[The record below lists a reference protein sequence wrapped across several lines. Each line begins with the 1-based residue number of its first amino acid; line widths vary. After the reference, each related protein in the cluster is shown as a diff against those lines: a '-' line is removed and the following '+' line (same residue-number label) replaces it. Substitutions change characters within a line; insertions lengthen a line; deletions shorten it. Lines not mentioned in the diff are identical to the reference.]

1 MPVEKNILIFL
12 KDGTKRLFIPSSEQS
27 PEECLENA
35 ISILERG
42 GEEVK
47 KHFIVEPDFV
57 NLETI
62 DSAIYTK
69 HGVLRLERKS
79 VIQSKIDD
87 LRRVRASL
95 FLGLDLQSLMA
106 LESKN
111 SEELDRVLQNKKFL
125 RDMPQ
130 TQKLNRLPRE
140 SDILRC
146 NLFNNVMFIIVTNS
160 GSGYTKPPTVTIDP
174 PKQVDF
180 IGFTA
185 KAVAK
190 IENNKVSE
198 IKLIDHGSNY
208 TDIPSVLI
216 SPPDEPNGTQATA
229 EAELSNMVEMKS

>member
-69 HGVLRLERKS
+69 HGVLRLERGV
-79 VIQSKIDD
+79 VIQSKIND
-87 LRRVRASL
+87 LRRTRASL
-95 FLGLDLQSLMA
+95 FLDLDLQSLMA

-130 TQKLNRLPRE
+130 THRLNRLPRE
-140 SDILRC
+140 SDVLRC
-146 NLFNNVMFIIVTNS
+146 NLFNNVMFIVVTNA
-160 GSGYTKPPTVTIDP
+160 GSGYSEPPTVTVDP
-174 PKQVDF
+174 PKQENF

-190 IENNKVSE
+190 IENGKVAGIE
-198 IKLIDHGSNY
+198 LIDHGSNY
-208 TDIPSVLI
+208 TDLPRVLI
-216 SPPDEPNGTQATA
+216 SPPNEPNGTQATA